1 MFNALIPYLIFL
13 REYNEEIIKKK
24 YGENNKRR
32 ALRVLSISDDLGQE
46 IPAKDL
52 EFPFVEYDKILVAT
66 DNFSEA
72 SLIGKG
78 GFGKVYKVTHSY
90 ADLDNF

>member
-1 MFNALIPYLIFL
+1 M
-13 REYNEEIIKKK
+13 
-24 YGENNKRR
+24 
-32 ALRVLSISDDLGQE
+32 RVLSISDDLGQE

-90 ADLDNF
+90 ADLDNFWRKKMQSQADPPELSDKQTPKVYGVM